1 MLNLRDNGHIKEDK
15 NNCIVKK
22 ISFNNKNLK
31 SMPIVKNFN
40 KIEILSLNDNEIP
53 TLSFCQDLPN
63 LKELYMKNNNITD
76 IKEID
81 YLSLCKN
88 LHTIYLKGNPIQLNN
103 NQIYL
108 KKIKKAV
115 CSIKNIDGL
124 KIIPNK
130 KLNLYIFLKNSSNN
144 MKIKHFNG
152 DLILKNFKTNNI
164 NKHNNSTESIN
175 ERIQNNNRKIYNKD
189 YKSVDN
195 TQKKIHHI
203 KLNKYNKGKKIWN
216 YVNFNNTI
224 NKNEY
229 KSERRRKSDFSI
241 IKRIIDKSGENSCV
255 NDLNIASKKENQS
268 SNENTSIVNSVS
280 LLLNGLNLLQLKQLE
295 NYVNKKLSSKMNKY
309 NN

>member
-144 MKIKHFNG
+144 MKIKHLMG
-152 DLILKNFKTNNI
+152 I
-164 NKHNNSTESIN
+164 
-175 ERIQNNNRKIYNKD
+175 
-189 YKSVDN
+189 
-195 TQKKIHHI
+195 
-203 KLNKYNKGKKIWN
+203 
-216 YVNFNNTI
+216 
-224 NKNEY
+224 
-229 KSERRRKSDFSI
+229 
-241 IKRIIDKSGENSCV
+241 
-255 NDLNIASKKENQS
+255 
-268 SNENTSIVNSVS
+268 
-280 LLLNGLNLLQLKQLE
+280 
-295 NYVNKKLSSKMNKY
+295 
-309 NN
+309 

>member
-108 KKIKKAV
+108 KKIKF
-115 CSIKNIDGL
+115 I
-124 KIIPNK
+124 
-130 KLNLYIFLKNSSNN
+130 YI
-144 MKIKHFNG
+144 
-152 DLILKNFKTNNI
+152 
-164 NKHNNSTESIN
+164 
-175 ERIQNNNRKIYNKD
+175 
-189 YKSVDN
+189 
-195 TQKKIHHI
+195 
-203 KLNKYNKGKKIWN
+203 
-216 YVNFNNTI
+216 
-224 NKNEY
+224 
-229 KSERRRKSDFSI
+229 
-241 IKRIIDKSGENSCV
+241 
-255 NDLNIASKKENQS
+255 SKKF
-268 SNENTSIVNSVS
+268 I
-280 LLLNGLNLLQLKQLE
+280 K
-295 NYVNKKLSSKMNKY
+295 
-309 NN
+309 